1 MLCGVDVAIEVLE
14 TQETFATALCSLCL
28 GGKECMR
35 WLLSLVQSGRF
46 DPMPLLT
53 HTFVLDDIARGRGLS
68 SETLD
73 KVMKV
78 AIRS

>member
-1 MLCGVDVAIEVLE
+1 
-14 TQETFATALCSLCL
+14 
-28 GGKECMR
+28 MR

-53 HTFVLDDIARGRGLS
+53 HTFVLNDIARGCRLFGES
-68 SETLD
+68 LD

-78 AIRS
+78 AIRP

>member
-1 MLCGVDVAIEVLE
+1 MLCGVDVGIEVLG
-14 TQETFATALCSLCL
+14 TQETFAPALCSFCL

-35 WLLSLVQSGRF
+35 RLLSLVQSGRF

-53 HTFVLDDIARGRGLS
+53 HTFVLDDSARGCRLFGES
-68 SETLD
+68 LD

-78 AIRS
+78 AIRP